1 MRVRAIVWN
10 VHGFR
15 SGLGAVAGVI
25 AKERPELVLLQEAR
39 SRRRVRRLAKRL
51 RMEWVSSHRMFN
63 RVRNAV
69 LYSREWRLVSVKVQ
83 DFPKLGR
90 TIRRGFIAAELRRLG
105 APLTAVASHLG
116 LAPRERVHHARLLTD
131 YLAGVKGPLVV
142 GVDVN
147 EGPEGTASRWISERL
162 FDAFATAGNS
172 DGLTFP
178 AKTPS
183 ARIDY
188 LFARDVAQV
197 TASWVSST
205 TNVRTASDHLPVVA
219 DLEIPEE

>member
-15 SGLGAVAGVI
+15 SGVGAVARVI

-131 YLAGVKGPLVV
+131 YLAGVKGPLIV

-162 FDAFATAGNS
+162 FDTFATAGNG

-188 LFARDVAQV
+188 LFARDVPQV

-205 TNVRTASDHLPVVA
+205 PNVRTASDHLPVVA

>member
-1 MRVRAIVWN
+1 MLVWN

-15 SGLGAVAGVI
+15 SGLGAVADVI
-25 AKERPELVLLQEAR
+25 ATEEPEVVLLQESR
-39 SRRRVRRLAKRL
+39 SRRRARRLAKRL
-51 RMEWVSSHRMFN
+51 GMRWVSSHRMFN

-69 LYSREWRLVSVKVQ
+69 LYSPDWRLVSVKIQ
-83 DFPKLGR
+83 DFPRLGR

-105 APLTAVASHLG
+105 APLTAVSSHLG

-131 YLAGVKGPLVV
+131 YLAGVKAPLVV

-147 EGPEGTASRWISERL
+147 EGPDGTAARWVSERL
-162 FDAFATAGNS
+162 FDAFATAGDG

-178 AKTPS
+178 AKAPT

-188 LFARDVAQV
+188 LFARDV
-197 TASWVSST
+197 TRIMGSWVSSAPK
-205 TNVRTASDHLPVVA
+205 VRTASDHLPVVA
-219 DLEIPEE
+219 DLELPER

>member
-1 MRVRAIVWN
+1 MRVRAVVWN

-15 SGLGAVAGVI
+15 SGVGAVADVI
-25 AKERPELVLLQEAR
+25 AKEQPDLVLLQESR
-39 SRRRVRRLAKRL
+39 SRGRVRRLAKRL
-51 RMEWVSSHRMFN
+51 GMGWVSSHRVFN

-69 LYSREWRLVSVKVQ
+69 LYSPDWRPVSVNIQ

-90 TIRRGFIAAELRRLG
+90 TIRRGFIAVELRRIG
-105 APLTAVASHLG
+105 APLTAVATHLG

-147 EGPEGTASRWISERL
+147 EGPDGTAARWISERL
-162 FDAFATAGNS
+162 FDAFAAAGDG

-178 AKTPS
+178 AKAPT

-188 LFARDVAQV
+188 VFARDVAQV
-197 TASWVSST
+197 TAAWVSSAP
-205 TNVRTASDHLPVVA
+205 NVRTASDHLPVAA
-219 DLEIPEE
+219 DLEVGED

>member
-1 MRVRAIVWN
+1 MLVWN

-15 SGLGAVAGVI
+15 SGLGPVADVI
-25 AKERPELVLLQEAR
+25 AREQPDLVLLQESR
-39 SRRRVRRLAKRL
+39 SRRRARRLAKRL
-51 RMEWVSSHRMFN
+51 GMSWVSSHRLFN

-69 LYSREWRLVSVKVQ
+69 LHSREWRLVSVKIQ

-105 APLTAVASHLG
+105 APLTAVSTHLG

-131 YLAGVKGPLVV
+131 YLAPVKGPLVV

-147 EGPEGTASRWISERL
+147 EGPEGTAVRWIAERL
-162 FDAFATAGNS
+162 FDTFATAG
-172 DGLTFP
+172 DGEGLTFP
-178 AKTPS
+178 ATAPG

-188 LFARDVAQV
+188 VFARDVTQV
-197 TASWVSST
+197 TASWVSSAP
-205 TNVRTASDHLPVVA
+205 NVRTASDHLPVVA
-219 DLEIPEE
+219 DLEVPES

>member
-1 MRVRAIVWN
+1 MRVRALVWN

-15 SGLGAVAGVI
+15 SGLGAVADVI
-25 AKERPELVLLQEAR
+25 ANEQPDVILLQESR
-39 SRRRVRRLAKRL
+39 SRRSARRLAKRL
-51 RMEWVSSHRMFN
+51 GMGWVSSHRMFN

-69 LYSREWRLVSVKVQ
+69 LYSSDWRLVSVKIQ

-105 APLTAVASHLG
+105 APLTAVATHLG

-131 YLAGVKGPLVV
+131 YLAGVNGPLVV

-147 EGPEGTASRWISERL
+147 EGPDGTAARWISERL
-162 FDAFATAGNS
+162 FDAFATAGDG

-178 AKTPS
+178 AKAPT

-188 LFARDVAQV
+188 IFARDVTQV
-197 TASWVSST
+197 TASWVSRAR
-205 TNVRTASDHLPVVA
+205 NVRTASDHLPVVA
-219 DLEIPEE
+219 ELEIPES